1 MIDRN
6 RQPSGDQLELC
17 IELGRAH
24 VPHDQAA
31 ALGQGSVVTL
41 DAMVDQAVDIKA
53 GGRLIARGEVLEL
66 DGSFCVRVTELVAS
80 REAAR

>member
-6 RQPSGDQLELC
+6 RHPSGDHVELC
-17 IELGRAH
+17 IELGRAQ
-24 VPHDQAA
+24 VPLEQAA

-66 DGSFCVRVTELVAS
+66 DGSFCVRVTELVG
-80 REAAR
+80 RNEAVR